1 MPLSLSALKLSSVKR
16 CRSFF
21 ISSGFNIFATFAR
34 KRIFAEFLTAFIIP
48 SFCVCISC
56 IVGLSVLLSSPKR
69 SSVYSKSVIMPTRS
83 NSIAPCS
90 PFANRYRKYT
100 CPAASTTSQRCAL
113 NGYQPQSR
121 PYSSSIG
128 IIKAVCSTATYVARR
143 LINFV
148 VSIK

>member
-56 IVGLSVLLSSPKR
+56 IVGLSVRVVLSEK
-69 SSVYSKSVIMPTRS
+69 VVCVFKVCYNAYMFK
-83 NSIAPCS
+83 
-90 PFANRYRKYT
+90 
-100 CPAASTTSQRCAL
+100 L
-113 NGYQPQSR
+113 
-121 PYSSSIG
+121 YSSMLAICKQ
-128 IIKAVCSTATYVARR
+128 IP
-143 LINFV
+143 
-148 VSIK
+148 